1 MVALFIASFR
11 ERAPLNLGVRR
22 MAKVRTGLTV
32 VIMGYMII
40 LFTYGLVRYPDAPIH
55 PCITAGY
62 CGKQGQPRT
71 QREYTEF
78 LTWQSALEWSWP
90 FGMLALF
97 FLNREKI
104 RFRRSAP
111 RQ

>member
-1 MVALFIASFR
+1 
-11 ERAPLNLGVRR
+11 
-22 MAKVRTGLTV
+22 MAKVRTALTV

-62 CGKQGQPRT
+62 CGKQGQPHT
-71 QREYTEF
+71 QQQYRQF
-78 LTWQSALEWSWP
+78 LTWQSTLEWSWP

-104 RFRRSAP
+104 RLRRSTRRA
-111 RQ
+111 

>member
-1 MVALFIASFR
+1 VVGKPSDDL
-11 ERAPLNLGVRR
+11 APDTLNS
-22 MAKVRTGLTV
+22 
-32 VIMGYMII
+32 I
-40 LFTYGLVRYPDAPIH
+40 LH

-71 QREYTEF
+71 QRQYIEF
-78 LTWQSALEWSWP
+78 LTWQSTLEWSWP
-90 FGMLALF
+90 FGMLVLF
-97 FLNREKI
+97 FLNRRKI